1 MRTNYRRKKYSK
13 MKNARK
19 RNNGKYGKIP
29 RAEKE
34 SE

>member
-1 MRTNYRRKKYSK
+1 MCTDYRGKKYSK
-13 MKNARK
+13 TKNARK
-19 RNNGKYGKIP
+19 RNKGKYGKIT